1 MDRGKKSL
9 QEIVGEWTTVH
20 KKSNK
25 GKAVSNSKKG
35 FVPAQIPFY
44 PNQGYY
50 VSYPMEDRDEES
62 VKLLKKIADMEIEEF
77 PLHIIEKI
85 KNTWETWNSPPRLSL
100 DSLYL
105 DEIEEMNL
113 NNMQED

>member
-1 MDRGKKSL
+1 MKTNNIWQKPLTNVIKNLIIIKSKPELMDRRRIL
-9 QEIVGEWTTVH
+9 
-20 KKSNK
+20 
-25 GKAVSNSKKG
+25 A
-35 FVPAQIPFY
+35 F
-44 PNQGYY
+44 PNGNIQ
-50 VSYPMEDRDEES
+50 EDRDEES

-113 NNMQED
+113 NNMQEDMMEATINNN